1 MRHFSNKSWRLGIV
15 TLVIGLAVVATRA
28 QFNSGSGQINPPR
41 TGGGGDLG
49 RMHLPDEEP
58 YATREIQARQMKR
71 LREEHQ
77 KEVFSDTNKM
87 VQLATT
93 LKQQADKGNVATL
106 DVIKDADEI
115 GKLAKK
121 VSERIKTQ

>member
-1 MRHFSNKSWRLGIV
+1 MV
-15 TLVIGLAVVATRA
+15 ALVIGLAVVGTRA
-28 QFNSGSGQINPPR
+28 QFNGGSTTINPPR
-41 TGGGGDLG
+41 TGDGGDLG
-49 RMHLPDEEP
+49 RMHMPDEEP

-77 KEVFSDTNKM
+77 KEVFNDTNKM

-93 LKQQADKGNVATL
+93 LKQQADTGNVATL

-115 GKLAKK
+115 GKLAKR

>member
-1 MRHFSNKSWRLGIV
+1 MRYFQGKGWRLGIV
-15 TLVIGLAVVATRA
+15 ALAIGLAVVATRA
-28 QFNSGSGQINPPR
+28 QFN
-41 TGGGGDLG
+41 GGNAAANAARPGDME

-77 KEVFSDTNKM
+77 KEVFSDTNRL
-87 VQLATT
+87 VQLATS
-93 LKQQADKGNVATL
+93 LKEQVDKGKAATV
-106 DVIKDADEI
+106 DVIKETDEI
-115 GKLAKK
+115 GKLAKR

>member
-1 MRHFSNKSWRLGIV
+1 VRHFSGKGWRLGIV
-15 TLVIGLAVVATRA
+15 AVVIALAVAGTRA
-28 QFNSGSGQINPPR
+28 QFNGGSSPVNPPR
-41 TGGGGDLG
+41 PGEME
-49 RMHLPDEEP
+49 RMRMPDEEP

-77 KEVFSDTNKM
+77 KEVFSDTKRL

-93 LKQQADKGNVATL
+93 LKQQVDKGNMAAL
-106 DVIKDADEI
+106 EVIKDADEI
-115 GKLAKK
+115 GKLAKR